1 MHWRSSNQARP
12 GDRQLKA
19 ALFMMLRKVC
29 AMRGKLALPR
39 LTLPFL
45 AFEYHCKVTIKAMS
59 SCLAK
64 CCAAAL
70 CLCLCMYD
78 NLLLVVDWRCSL
90 HDAGM
95 GVTRWTKALADL
107 QGLGCSLNRPNLEA
121 LFRSAVH
128 APVRC
133 KHLLP

>member
-1 MHWRSSNQARP
+1 
-12 GDRQLKA
+12 
-19 ALFMMLRKVC
+19 MMLRIGC
-29 AMRGKLALPR
+29 AMCGKLALPQ
-39 LTLPFL
+39 L
-45 AFEYHCKVTIKAMS
+45 APLVLACIYKVTIKAVS

-70 CLCLCMYD
+70 CQCHCMLD
-78 NLLLVVDWRCSL
+78 QLLLVVDWRCRL

-107 QGLGCSLNRPNLEA
+107 QGLGCSLNRTNLEA

-128 APVRC
+128 APVSLQAPSSLMQICRHVRAYPA
-133 KHLLP
+133 KATR